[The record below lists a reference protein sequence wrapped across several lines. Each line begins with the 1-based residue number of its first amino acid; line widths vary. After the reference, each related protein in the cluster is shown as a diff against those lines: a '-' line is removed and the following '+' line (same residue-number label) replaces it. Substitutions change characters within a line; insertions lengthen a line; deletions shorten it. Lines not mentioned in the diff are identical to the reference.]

1 MLQQE
6 PPAVVVEEELQGPEG
21 GGVAVD
27 GAEDAAA
34 VLDRRLEGGE
44 KAVALGAGWWCGLQP
59 AAEGGEMAG
68 LEAGMGQPVVEDGGE
83 GMGVGITEIV
93 GVELQQ
99 LAGGEQLVFGEEGSA
114 EGIAAAAAASG
125 AAEAIGG
132 EGVVEGGLHLPWGPE
147 ATVTTGGGGEALGQV
162 PAHPFPTVP
171 VVGVVEEMT
180 KEGEDVEEGDA
191 IGQARQAADRT
202 GGGAGPGG
210 WVDHR
215 PVVDGHLLPM
225 GGEAHGIEPVE
236 VGGDGAGVVVT
247 GAMEAAEEGGGA
259 VGDTGGG
266 KGSEE
271 LAEFGIEG
279 GVRRGQLWV
288 ITQQPQEVEETL
300 KIQQPGVAM
309 QFMGGITVGAT
320 VDAVIEAGKSGGD
333 ELLEGNALAGLE
345 ANDMHEALL
354 PLRHR
359 CRLEQLGAMATDDG
373 LWHRPLPLIVPGE
386 ALLEGSIEPP
396 ADPLNRCREV
406 EGLGDGEAKGTA
418 DVTGLEDDG
427 GPLVDGIFQLLLDH
441 GFYLL
446 PVAEAGGIAIELL
459 ADVGAGDVA
468 NLRRMGLEE
477 KGLVEESCG
486 GAFAAAGG
494 TDEEMKA
501 QGRQGM
507 GGSHGWRGAAEAEAT
522 SADWLGG

>member
-1 MLQQE
+1 
-6 PPAVVVEEELQGPEG
+6 
-21 GGVAVD
+21 
-27 GAEDAAA
+27 
-34 VLDRRLEGGE
+34 
-44 KAVALGAGWWCGLQP
+44 VALGAGWWCGLQP
-59 AAEGGEMAG
+59 PAEGGLLAG

-83 GMGVGITEIV
+83 GLGVGITEIV

-99 LAGGEQLVFGEEGSA
+99 LAGGEQLVFREEGSA

-132 EGVVEGGLHLPWGPE
+132 EGVLEGGLHLPWGPE
-147 ATVTTGGGGEALGQV
+147 ATFTSGGGGEALGQV
-162 PAHPFPTVP
+162 SAHPFPTVP
-171 VVGVVEEMT
+171 VVGVVKEMT

-191 IGQARQAADRT
+191 IGQARQAALGT
-202 GGGAGPGG
+202 GGPAGPGG
-210 WVDHR
+210 WIDDR
-215 PVVDGHLLPM
+215 PVVDGHLLPA

-236 VGGDGAGVVVT
+236 VGGDGDGVVVT

-266 KGSEE
+266 KGSEK
-271 LAEFGIEG
+271 LLQFGIEG
-279 GVRRGQLWV
+279 SVRRGQLWV

-309 QFMGGITVGAT
+309 QFMGSVAVGPTLDAGIQAR
-320 VDAVIEAGKSGGD
+320 ESGVD
-333 ELLEGNALAGLE
+333 ELVQGDALAGLE
-345 ANDMHEALL
+345 ADDMDKAFL

-373 LWHRPLPLIVPGE
+373 FWNRTLPLIVPGE
-386 ALLEGSIEPP
+386 ALLKGCIEPP

-427 GPLVDGIFQLLLDH
+427 RPLVDGLFQLLLDH

-459 ADVGAGDVA
+459 ADVGAGDVT
-468 NLRRMGLEE
+468 N
-477 KGLVEESCG
+477 
-486 GAFAAAGG
+486 
-494 TDEEMKA
+494 
-501 QGRQGM
+501 
-507 GGSHGWRGAAEAEAT
+507 GS
-522 SADWLGG
+522 